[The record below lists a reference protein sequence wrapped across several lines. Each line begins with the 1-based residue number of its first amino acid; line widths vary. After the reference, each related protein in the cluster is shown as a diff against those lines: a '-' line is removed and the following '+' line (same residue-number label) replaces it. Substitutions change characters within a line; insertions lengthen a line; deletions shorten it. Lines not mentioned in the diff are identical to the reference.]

1 MFKAFTVYKLLS
13 RVSLAK
19 MEDALA
25 AAAFE
30 PCGASQEK
38 SVGWQPPREQEH
50 GAFVESV
57 DGQYIARLMIETKS
71 VPSSA
76 IKQKVKEAIAEI
88 ESTTGRK
95 PGKRERREISE
106 DARLALLP
114 MAFTKQCAVTVWID
128 PRAGYLVIDNTSQGR
143 LDEVVT
149 ALVRAIDGLQISLI
163 NTHTSPTTWMALIL
177 ADSDHLPSEFTIDRE
192 CELKA
197 ADESK
202 AAVKYAKHPL
212 DIQEVRDHIKL
223 GKLPTKLALTW
234 KDRVSFVLTE
244 HLQVKKIAFLDS
256 VFEGGSRADGEDNFD
271 ADVAIAT
278 GELRLLIPDLFE
290 ALGGESAVGSG
301 GSTSSDTPDDED
313 EL

>member
-71 VPSSA
+71 VPPA
-76 IKQKVKEAIAEI
+76 AVKQAVKEQLAEI
-88 ESTTGRK
+88 EAQTGRK

-106 DARLALLP
+106 EVRLSLLP
-114 MAFTKQCAVTVWID
+114 HAFPKQCAVTVWID
-128 PRAGYLVIDNTSQGR
+128 PRAGYLVIDNTSQSR

-149 ALVRAIDGLQISLI
+149 ALVRVIDGLQVSLI
-163 NTHTSPTTWMALIL
+163 NTHTSPSAWMALIL
-177 ADSDHLPSEFTIDRE
+177 ADSDNVDSRFAIDRE

-202 AAVKYAKHPL
+202 AVVKYAKHSL
-212 DIQEVRDHIKL
+212 DIKEVRDHIKL
-223 GKLPTKLALTW
+223 GKVPTKLALTW
-234 KDRVSFVLTE
+234 NDRVSFVLTE
-244 HLQVKKIAFLDS
+244 NLQFKKIAFLDS
-256 VFEGGSRADGEDNFD
+256 VFEGGSKADGEDNFD
-271 ADVAIAT
+271 ADVAIVT
-278 GELRLLIPDLFE
+278 GELRVLIPDLLD
-290 ALGGESAVGSG
+290 ALGGESTVGSG
-301 GSTSSDTPDDED
+301 GSEGEDDD
-313 EL
+313 L